1 MTYKNL
7 KKKDSF
13 RKILIEETGF
23 FIGCNYCGRHNHF
36 HGHCFPGT

>member
-1 MTYKNL
+1 MTYKNF

-23 FIGCNYCGRHNHF
+23 YRLQLLWAA
-36 HGHCFPGT
+36 